1 MLRDLRFALHLIARE
16 RWYSAVAI
24 VALALG
30 IGVNATVFTL
40 VNAVLIRGL
49 PFSDSAHLYML
60 TPQRQQG
67 GGVGVSFPELEDWR
81 AQAPSCVAIGAFS
94 PDNLNLSDDY
104 TAPQQA
110 RGVLITANTFGLLG
124 QQPLIGRDFA
134 PGEDRKGAESVV
146 ILGYTLWKTR
156 YNGDPGVLGRSLRID
171 GRAATIVGVMP
182 EGMQFPSS
190 GELWVPAVPTTEQEV
205 RGARFLQVFGRLR
218 KDATRAR
225 AQTEMNAIGSRL
237 AAAYPETNK
246 EFPIVNVET
255 FNERFNGGRIRTV
268 FLSMM
273 GAVGFVLLIACANVA
288 NLLLSRSVHRSREIA
303 VRIALGATRWRVV
316 RQLLIE
322 SVVLGF
328 MGGAIGLGLAVIG
341 VRLFDKAVANTGK
354 PYGIIFS
361 FDPIVLV

>member
-1 MLRDLRFALHLIARE
+1 
-16 RWYSAVAI
+16 
-24 VALALG
+24 
-30 IGVNATVFTL
+30 
-40 VNAVLIRGL
+40 
-49 PFSDSAHLYML
+49 
-60 TPQRQQG
+60 
-67 GGVGVSFPELEDWR
+67 
-81 AQAPSCVAIGAFS
+81 
-94 PDNLNLSDDY
+94 
-104 TAPQQA
+104 
-110 RGVLITANTFGLLG
+110 
-124 QQPLIGRDFA
+124 
-134 PGEDRKGAESVV
+134 
-146 ILGYTLWKTR
+146 
-156 YNGDPGVLGRSLRID
+156 ID

-288 NLLLSRSVHRSREIA
+288 NLLLSRSAHRAREIA

-316 RQLLIE
+316 RQLLVE
-322 SVVLGF
+322 SVLLGCFGGVLGLLL
-328 MGGAIGLGLAVIG
+328 AIVG
-341 VRLFDKAVANTGK
+341 VRAFDRAVSNTGK
-354 PYGIIFS
+354 PYWITFTMDFTVFAFLEGLCVLTGILFGLAPALQVTKTNVGEVLKEGGRGNAGGRRARWLTSTMVVMELALTLVLLVGAGRTVRS
-361 FDPIVLV
+361 FLKLYTLDLGIRPGNPTTMRMYLPES